1 MSLSIWGLGTS
12 LPEHTMT
19 QDEALEMT
27 TNIVSEDE
35 RQRRLL
41 RMLFRKSAVQNRH
54 LTGRRAFIVFL
65 FPGAFLN
72 GPRRGGG
79 GIRVFPENSAGF
91 GLCPALAAGPGF
103 RESGS
108 IVPAPNEGNGL
119 GPLRAPGRIRFPHV
133 KQAGGRGWSAVKPR

>member
-27 TNIVSEDE
+27 STIVSEDE

-54 LTGRRAFIVFL
+54 TCVPHPIAY
-65 FPGAFLN
+65 
-72 GPRRGGG
+72 
-79 GIRVFPENSAGF
+79 EWSA
-91 GLCPALAAGPGF
+91 
-103 RESGS
+103 E
-108 IVPAPNEGNGL
+108 EGNGEAEDNGSVATVKRVIKW
-119 GPLRAPGRIRFPHV
+119 GPTTRERMQL
-133 KQAGGRGWSAVKPR
+133 